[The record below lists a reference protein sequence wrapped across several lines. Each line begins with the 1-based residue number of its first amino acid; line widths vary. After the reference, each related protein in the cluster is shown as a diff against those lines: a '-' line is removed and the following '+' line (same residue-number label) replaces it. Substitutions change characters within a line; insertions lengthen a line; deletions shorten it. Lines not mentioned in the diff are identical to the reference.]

1 MIDPVALLY
10 ASRLTV
16 CAERA
21 LEYWDSAAAFVHLC
35 AVARMFTDNG
45 GTSYGCTSWHAQ
57 AASEAGPIVKVN
69 LVCILQKCLTG
80 MCTP

>member
-10 ASRLTV
+10 ASRLTL

-21 LEYWDSAAAFVHLC
+21 LEYQDSAAAFVHLC
-35 AVARMFTDNG
+35 AVARMFTDIAG
-45 GTSYGCTSWHAQ
+45 SSYGCMSWHAQ
-57 AASEAGPIVKVN
+57 AALEAGRIVKVDV
-69 LVCILQKCLTG
+69 VCILQKCLTG